1 MYTACRN
8 GSFWLEDVIQS
19 CRNPNEDSSN
29 TRVCEEG
36 GCVQVAKQK
45 LHSFTLHDES
55 PEEITEMQKPTIPV
69 KNQNL
74 ESEGLSEWRR

>member
-1 MYTACRN
+1 M
-8 GSFWLEDVIQS
+8 
-19 CRNPNEDSSN
+19 
-29 TRVCEEG
+29 CEEG

-55 PEEITEMQKPTIPV
+55 PEEITEMQKPTIEV